1 MRYQGKAW
9 KFGDDI
15 DTDLIMPAR
24 FLNVSDV
31 DELAKN
37 CFSDMRPG
45 FKDLINQG
53 DIIVAGRNF
62 GSGSSRE
69 HAPLAIKGAG
79 ISVIIAE
86 SFARI
91 FYRNAFNIGLLIVE
105 SVEVARSVE
114 EGQELSIDLSTGE
127 IENINTGK
135 RFLAKPLPD
144 FMRQIVEA
152 GGLVNYIKKNIIHLR
167 EPGSPPAIHPK

>member
-1 MRYQGKAW
+1 MKFRGKVW
-9 KFGDDI
+9 KFGDNV
-15 DTDLIMPAR
+15 DTDLIIPAR

-31 DELAKN
+31 EELAKN
-37 CFSDMRPG
+37 CFADIRAGFMDMITP
-45 FKDLINQG
+45 G
-53 DIIVAGRNF
+53 DIIVAGKNF
-62 GSGSSRE
+62 GAGSSRE

-91 FYRNAFNIGLLIVE
+91 FYRNAFNIGLPIVE
-105 SVEVARSVE
+105 SVEAARSVE
-114 EGQELSIDLSTGE
+114 EGQEISIDLSTGD
-127 IENINTGK
+127 IENRGTGK

-152 GGLVNYIKKNIIHLR
+152 GGLVKYIKKT
-167 EPGSPPAIHPK
+167 